1 MSKLII
7 QTLPQV
13 VAGKLVDQF
22 VVMDESGNLIGKKA
36 HKSRS
41 DAEQE
46 LGGLK
51 FYAKGLEFARATAP
65 EGAQEKSLV
74 GKANV
79 VAAFLLWQEMG
90 SQTAEETT
98 EEVTAT
104 EEAVE
109 TAETVESSDEEF

>member
-13 VAGKLVDQF
+13 VASKLVDQF
-22 VVMDESGNLIGKKA
+22 VVMDETGNLIGKKA
-36 HKSRS
+36 HKSRE

-79 VAAFLLWQEMG
+79 VAAFLLWQEQA
-90 SQTAEETT
+90 SEVAEAPAEEETT
-98 EEVTAT
+98 EETV
-104 EEAVE
+104 
-109 TAETVESSDEEF
+109 ETVETSEEEF